1 MTVQKQD
8 DSKHGKYF
16 ILENDKEVA
25 SMTFTWAGTQK
36 FIIDHTEVDASQK
49 GKGLGLQLLKKAVE
63 DARTNGLKIIPL
75 CPFANAMMKKHTE
88 FQDVLR

>member
-8 DSKHGKYF
+8 DGKHGKYF
-16 ILENDKEVA
+16 ILEEEVEVA

-36 FIIDHTEVDASQK
+36 IIIDHTEVQPSQK
-49 GKGLGLQLLKKAVE
+49 GKGLGLRLLQVVVE

-75 CPFANAMMKKHTE
+75 CPFANAMIKKHPE
-88 FQDVLR
+88 LQDVLR